1 MVRRIQRVLD
11 GLAEIRIDQTTEQEL
26 LKKMPYLIRSQY
38 DLKGNGIVEQQYY
51 VEISNESDP
60 WWFWSMAHHLDVSG
74 GFASLLG
81 YRFISFDA
89 GVFVQDGKASQVSYG
104 LSRVLVRPKA
114 AGYIVS
120 AESTHGFWVERWHP
134 FAVTSQEDASPQ
146 YRVAQTVVPTL
157 FRYESGLH
165 ATFTNDAP
173 PERTKHAF
181 QLKLSCFWG
190 LRDCR
195 DVNTISPALREDADT
210 INRTVYEQLISG
222 KCPDSIVEGRMRYL
236 PDVSVS
242 LLEVTGSRRIEV
254 NEEGDRAE
262 DWFTDYELKEQIRG
276 KNFQESWK
284 NIRSR
289 RAIPSVE
296 DPTREMANQIWP
308 ETKKGALVLFFGYPG
323 FYSCRFIPATP
334 SNLDIVR
341 KTPVP
346 AKRPEDQGGL
356 GIM

>member
-1 MVRRIQRVLD
+1 MDIKAHFPLLTWTFRQVTGRSARRIYISVLVLLLCVTTVVRVRTFLMVRRIQRVLD

-195 DVNTISPALREDADT
+195 DVNTISPLCG
-210 INRTVYEQLISG
+210 RT
-222 KCPDSIVEGRMRYL
+222 P
-236 PDVSVS
+236 
-242 LLEVTGSRRIEV
+242 
-254 NEEGDRAE
+254 
-262 DWFTDYELKEQIRG
+262 
-276 KNFQESWK
+276 
-284 NIRSR
+284 IRS
-289 RAIPSVE
+289 
-296 DPTREMANQIWP
+296 T
-308 ETKKGALVLFFGYPG
+308 ALCM
-323 FYSCRFIPATP
+323 S
-334 SNLDIVR
+334 S
-341 KTPVP
+341 
-346 AKRPEDQGGL
+346 
-356 GIM
+356 